1 MMITFLLIGL
11 IGVAAFF
18 SAISLLDSVVRGR
31 RAYRSLTARRKTR
44 PVSTARIVIMGNMMR
59 PAVSDAAT
67 TRFLSGSISPC
78 RPAANCLLPTSVA
91 A

>member
-11 IGVAAFF
+11 IGIAAFV
-18 SAISLLDSVVRGR
+18 SAISLLDSLVRGS
-31 RAYRSLTARRKTR
+31 RAYRGLAARRAER
-44 PVSTARIVIMGNMMR
+44 PVRTARIVIMGDVMR

-67 TRFLSGSISPC
+67 TRFLRGSINPC
-78 RPAANCLLPTSVA
+78 RPAANCLLPTPVA